1 MAPDIGMVKQAQESG
16 INQGGKRQGL
26 RTRDVFSYLLL
37 PKVLPRFADL
47 FFTGF
52 SFFAFFIAQV
62 YRGVRL
68 LPEGHPSLNPS
79 NIGQFGIRDVIGAA
93 FRNLVWRKENI
104 DQIIIFVAIL
114 LGLFLLVL
122 QAATFIIALAMPQAV
137 AAGLGGSG
145 LGFSAL
151 FGTPA
156 GGNAQDIAF
165 ILLDRVFGVP
175 GIFNSCVS
183 TSTPC
188 YGVSA
193 DALSFDTNTP
203 VYKPPLFPW
212 PYHDGLHALFQ
223 FYSMGLLLVAVFILL
238 YLVIV
243 IVAETAQTGTP
254 FGKRFNTVWAPIRL
268 VMALGL
274 LIPIA
279 NGLNSAQYIT
289 LYAAKWGS
297 NFATNGWV
305 LFNKTILTSSRGGA
319 NAMAGNM
326 NLTVK
331 PQESEAAGLL
341 QFMTLAHTCKV
352 FEETNQKPPED
363 DSMGYTSD
371 TVTSGN
377 TTTIT
382 NKDASG
388 VVTGSITRVVENGK
402 TTTSTFNKDGVL
414 QGQPVVS
421 NGTET
426 AANGTESSSCMGS
439 EGVAVEA
446 YIVKPG
452 FDAAN
457 SYKFLRNMSYSEALN
472 FAENSDIKIRFGD
485 RNCERANAA
494 AGNIQPTCGEITLP
508 TNSLTET
515 GARSIQEGYFNL
527 IKYLWGGFGSG
538 DKIETYANPNRV
550 GANSDSTS
558 SLNACTPSSYRNVL
572 KSGTGIGATNTSG
585 SGAGGY
591 DEAMREYALAYYQR
605 GVDGQNAICPN
616 ENGVNDGNLL
626 EAPPEG
632 WENEARQHYM
642 YGANEK
648 DDTSINQPVK
658 GYNGYAG
665 GDNRDVI
672 IRNILKRGVA
682 DLQRELN
689 GPPCTSQNSAPLPND
704 ATRPPCNKHAIS
716 PENLQRGWAAAG
728 IWYNK
733 IAEMNGSLIGAAMS
747 IPNANRYPNVMMSV
761 LALKRAAN
769 VQVSPENMFSPDLG
783 NGTTMVLENGEGTKY
798 ALAMNSI
805 YKHWEGVRPNL
816 QTGNVMSDF
825 INVIFGTQGL
835 FDLRA
840 GVNKDSHPLAQL
852 VGVGK
857 GLIEASI
864 RNLGIGMGSGLGSI
878 VAGLAVG
885 GTAAPGVLT
894 AISSFFF
901 SIATVT
907 LTAGFILFYV
917 IPFLPFLYFFFAV
930 GNWLKGVFEA
940 MVGVPLW
947 ALAHLRI
954 DGNGLPGEAAIN
966 GYFMLFEIFLRP
978 IMVLF
983 GFLAS
988 ISIFTAMATVFH
1000 EIFEVAVNNL
1010 TGAGTTG
1017 SASKA
1022 VDNFFY
1028 TCMYAVIMYIMA
1040 LSSFKLIDLIPNQIM
1055 RWMGTNVS
1063 TFSDMQQDPAGNLTN
1078 YTAIAGNQMIGGLT
1092 GGLQQGMTGMSGAAA
1107 ALNKSFKGQ

>member
-1 MAPDIGMVKQAQESG
+1 MGPDIGMVKQPQESG
-16 INQGGKRQGL
+16 GKRHGV
-26 RTRDVFSYLLL
+26 RARDVASYLLL
-37 PKVLPRFADL
+37 PKVLPRFANL

-68 LPEGHPSLNPS
+68 LPDGHPSLNPS

-114 LGLFLLVL
+114 LGLVLLVL

-137 AAGLGGSG
+137 AAGLGSSG
-145 LGFSAL
+145 MGFSAI

-175 GIFNSCVS
+175 GLFNSCVS
-183 TSTPC
+183 LTNTPC
-188 YGVSA
+188 YGVSS
-193 DALSFDTNTP
+193 DALSFDTNAP
-203 VYKPPLFPW
+203 IYKPPVFPW
-212 PYHDGLHALFQ
+212 PYHTGLHALFQ

-268 VMALGL
+268 VIALGL

-305 LFNKTILTSSRGGA
+305 LFNQAILSSSRGSA
-319 NAMAGNM
+319 DAMAGNM

-331 PQESEAAGLL
+331 PQEPDATALL

-352 FEETNQKPPED
+352 YEETTQKPPTD
-363 DSMGYTSD
+363 TSASQ
-371 TVTSGN
+371 TAPATTPPAQGGTEGGTAAPATAP
-377 TTTIT
+377 TTTAPAQ
-382 NKDASG
+382 ASC
-388 VVTGSITRVVENGK
+388 V
-402 TTTSTFNKDGVL
+402 
-414 QGQPVVS
+414 
-421 NGTET
+421 
-426 AANGTESSSCMGS
+426 GS
-439 EGVAVEA
+439 EGVQVEA

-457 SYKFLRNMSYSEALN
+457 SYKLLRNTTYNEALS
-472 FAENSDIKIRFGD
+472 FAENSDVKIRFGD
-485 RNCERANAA
+485 RNCEKVNTM
-494 AGNIQPTCGEITLP
+494 AGNVQPTCGEITLP

-515 GARSIQEGYFNL
+515 GAKTIQEGYFNL

-538 DKIETYANPNRV
+538 SEIKTYANPNPV
-550 GANSDSTS
+550 GEGSDSTR
-558 SLNACTPSSYRNVL
+558 SLYACDPNHYKAILN
-572 KSGTGIGATNTSG
+572 SGTGS
-585 SGAGGY
+585 Y
-591 DEAMREYALAYYQR
+591 DKKMREYALSYYQN
-605 GVDGQNAICPN
+605 GINGADGICEKPSGTNSQNT
-616 ENGVNDGNLL
+616 LL
-626 EAPPEG
+626 PIPPAD
-632 WENEARQHYM
+632 WTNAARQHYM
-642 YGANEK
+642 YGANEQ
-648 DDTSINQPVK
+648 DDTPINQQV
-658 GYNGYAG
+658 NGYSAYAG
-665 GDNRDVI
+665 AADRNVI

-682 DLQRELN
+682 ELQRELN
-689 GPPCTSQNSAPLPND
+689 GPPCTGRNAASG
-704 ATRPPCNKHAIS
+704 CNKHAIS

-747 IPNANRYPNVMMSV
+747 VPTASRYPQIMMAV
-761 LALKRAAN
+761 LALKQASN
-769 VQVSPENMFSPDLG
+769 VQVAPEEMFSPNLA
-783 NGTTMVLENGEGTKY
+783 NGTEMVLEQGSDGTQY
-798 ALAMNSI
+798 ALAMNEV
-805 YKHWEGVRPNL
+805 YKKWGDTRPNL
-816 QTGNVMSDF
+816 QTGNAMSDI
-825 INVIFGTQGL
+825 INFIFGTKGL
-835 FDLRA
+835 FDLRSGA
-840 GVNKDSHPLAQL
+840 NKDSHPLAQL

-864 RNLGIGMGSGLGSI
+864 RNLFG
-878 VAGLAVG
+878 GLASGAGSVAIGLFLG
-885 GTAAPGVLT
+885 GTAGPAL
-894 AISSFFF
+894 AQSISGFLF

-988 ISIFTAMATVFH
+988 ISIFSAMATVFH

-1028 TCMYAVIMYIMA
+1028 TCMYAVIMYMMA
-1040 LSSFKLIDLIPNQIM
+1040 LSSFKLIDLVPNQIM

-1063 TFSDMQQDPAGNLTN
+1063 TFSDMQQDPAGSLTN
-1078 YTAIAGNQMIGGLT
+1078 YTAIAGNQMIGGIT
-1092 GGLQQGMTGMSGAAA
+1092 GGIQNATKEMSGAASA
-1107 ALNKSFKGQ
+1107 VNQSVRNMGTSR